1 MEMES
6 EKVAMTDPPLIAYP
20 PIKRIIKLEI
30 EDEHQEVNSEVEEH
44 LSLQVHY

>member
-1 MEMES
+1 MEREN
-6 EKVAMTDPPLIAYP
+6 VAMTDPPPIAYP

-30 EDEHQEVNSEVEEH
+30 EDEHQEVSSEEH